1 MPQEVEFIP
10 TLKEAGHKKS
20 RSVLIPGKTSGGI
33 FVFPCFAQFLPH
45 QQGLQVTEVIK
56 ASTTPSWKGWH
67 LQVVKAEAEAG

>member
-45 QQGLQVTEVIK
+45 QQRSAGDRGHKSFHHPLLEGLAFT
-56 ASTTPSWKGWH
+56 GR
-67 LQVVKAEAEAG
+67 